1 MYSQE
6 ITRRHRAAIV
16 IAIDQS
22 CSMSGRMRLNG
33 WDLSKAETVS
43 MVVGRL
49 LDELLLRSH
58 RDGGYRHYYDIAL
71 VGYSG
76 ESVYPLLGD
85 ELTFL
90 PITSLVDRD
99 LPRATYT
106 LGYHTISGE
115 IRPFDEEVLLWV
127 APRAN
132 GATPMYKMI
141 CEVTDLVAEW
151 CAREE
156 NRESFPPLVFNVTD
170 GEASDANYEMLR
182 SAAHRL
188 KNTGTADGKTLFV
201 NVHISS
207 DTNQPPLIFPTINEV
222 PISIRHAHLLM
233 DMSSIMPEQLHPY
246 IQECRAEFSLPPYV
260 AMSYNASMSELVA
273 MLNIGSRSLTVGL

>member
-33 WDLSKAETVS
+33 WDLSKADVVS

-49 LDELLLRSH
+49 LDELVLRSH

-71 VGYSG
+71 IGYSG
-76 ESVYPLLGD
+76 ESVYSLLGD

-90 PITSLVDRD
+90 SITSLVGRE
-99 LPRATYT
+99 LPRATYA

-115 IRPFDEEVLLWV
+115 RCTFDEEMLMWIQ
-127 APRAN
+127 PKAN

-156 NRESFPPLVFNVTD
+156 NSESFPPLVFNVTD
-170 GEASDANYEMLR
+170 GEASDANYDMLR

-188 KNTGTADGKTLFV
+188 QSTGTADGKTLFV
-201 NVHISS
+201 NVHVSS
-207 DTNQPPLIFPTINEV
+207 DTNHPPLIFPTINEV
-222 PISIRHAHLLM
+222 PISIRNAHLLM
-233 DMSSIMPEQLHPY
+233 DMSSVMPEPLHPY
-246 IQECRAEFSLPPYV
+246 IQECRSEFSRPPYI